1 MNNKDIIEDL
11 KFRGLINQSTDLDE
25 LKERLKKPIVLYA
38 GFDPTSDSLHVGN
51 LLQILMLVRFQ
62 EVGHKPIAL
71 VGGATGL
78 IGDPSGK
85 SEERQLNPQ
94 EKVEEWG
101 DRIKE
106 QLGRF
111 LDFDGPAEIVNNY
124 DWLKDFKV
132 IPFLRDVGKNF
143 SVNSMIAKESV
154 KSRLESGIS
163 FTEFSYQVLQSYDYL
178 NLFRKYDCELQLGGS
193 DQWGNITAGVDLV
206 RRVEGEQVFGLTA
219 PLVTKSD
226 GTKFGKTAGG
236 AIWLDSDK
244 TTPYEFYQFWMNVS
258 DDDVVKLLKF
268 FTFISHDEIKK
279 LEKEVRDNPA
289 ERKAQKRL
297 AEEVTRL
304 VHGEK
309 LTKRAKKISQA
320 LFEGSIEEL
329 DKEEIEEG
337 FKNVPS
343 YEVSGDEIGL
353 VDLLKDSGVVSS
365 KRQAREDV
373 ENGAI
378 YVNEN
383 KAKDVDKVLG
393 LDERLHDKYLVIRRG
408 KKKYHLIRW
417 SK

>member
-11 KFRGLINQSTDLDE
+11 EFRGLINQSTDLD
-25 LKERLKKPIVLYA
+25 KLKKKLQNPVVLYA

-51 LLQILMLVRFQ
+51 LLQILMLKRFQ
-62 EVGHKPIAL
+62 EAGHKPIAL

-85 SEERQLNPQ
+85 DEERQLNPQ

-101 DRIKE
+101 DRIKD
-106 QLGRF
+106 QLERF
-111 LDFDGPAEIVNNY
+111 LDFDGSAEIVNNY
-124 DWLKDFKV
+124 DWLKDLRV

-154 KSRLESGIS
+154 KSRLDSGIS

-178 NLFRKYDCELQLGGS
+178 NLYRNYDCELQVGGS

-236 AIWLDSDK
+236 AVWLDSEK
-244 TTPYEFYQFWMNVS
+244 TTPYEFYQFWINVS

-268 FTFISHDEIKK
+268 FTFISHDEINN
-279 LEKEVRDNPA
+279 LEKEVENNPA
-289 ERKAQKRL
+289 DRKAQKRL
-297 AEEVTRL
+297 AGEVTRL
-304 VHGEK
+304 VHGER
-309 LTKRAKKISQA
+309 LTKRAKKISEA
-320 LFEGSIEEL
+320 LFEGSIKEL
-329 DKEEIEEG
+329 NKDEIEEG

-343 YEVSGDEIGL
+343 YEVSGTKIEL
-353 VDLLKDSGVVSS
+353 VELLKESGVVSS
-365 KRQAREDV
+365 KRQAREDI

-378 YVNEN
+378 YINE
-383 KAKDVDKVLG
+383 KEITDVEKKIG
-393 LDERLHDKYLVIRRG
+393 LEERLHDEYLVIRRG
-408 KKKYHLIRW
+408 KKSYYLIKW
-417 SK
+417 KN

>member
-1 MNNKDIIEDL
+1 M
-11 KFRGLINQSTDLDE
+11 
-25 LKERLKKPIVLYA
+25 LYA

-62 EVGHKPIAL
+62 EAGHKPIAL

-111 LDFDGPAEIVNNY
+111 LDFDGSAEIVNNY

-206 RRVEGEQVFGLTA
+206 RRIEGKQVFGLTA

-226 GTKFGKTAGG
+226 GTKFGKTVGG
-236 AIWLDSDK
+236 AVWLDSDK

-279 LEKEVRDNPA
+279 LEKEVKDNPA

-297 AEEVTRL
+297 AEEVTKL

-343 YEVSGDEIGL
+343 YEVSGSEIEL
-353 VDLLKDSGVVSS
+353 VDLLKDSGAVSS

-383 KAKDVDKVLG
+383 KVKNVDEVLG

-408 KKKYHLIRW
+408 KKNYHLIRW

>member
-1 MNNKDIIEDL
+1 MNNKNIIEDL
-11 KFRGLINQSTDLDE
+11 EFRGLINQSTDLD
-25 LKERLKKPIVLYA
+25 KLKKKLQNPVVLYA

-51 LLQILMLVRFQ
+51 LLQILMLKRFQ
-62 EVGHKPIAL
+62 EAGHKPIAL

-85 SEERQLNPQ
+85 DEERQLNPQ

-101 DRIKE
+101 DRIKD
-106 QLGRF
+106 QLERF
-111 LDFDGPAEIVNNY
+111 LDFDGSAEIVNNY
-124 DWLKDFKV
+124 DWLKDLRV

-154 KSRLESGIS
+154 KSRLDSGIS

-178 NLFRKYDCELQLGGS
+178 NLYRNYDCELQVGGS

-236 AIWLDSDK
+236 AVWLDSEK
-244 TTPYEFYQFWMNVS
+244 TTPYEFYQFWINVS

-268 FTFISHDEIKK
+268 FTFISHDEINN
-279 LEKEVRDNPA
+279 LEKEVENNPA
-289 ERKAQKRL
+289 DRKAQKRL
-297 AEEVTRL
+297 AGEVTRL
-304 VHGEK
+304 VHGER
-309 LTKRAKKISQA
+309 LTKRAKKISEA
-320 LFEGSIEEL
+320 LFEGSIKEL
-329 DKEEIEEG
+329 NKDEIEEG

-343 YEVSGDEIGL
+343 YEVSGTKIEL
-353 VDLLKDSGVVSS
+353 VELLKESGVVSS
-365 KRQAREDV
+365 KRQAREDI

-378 YVNEN
+378 YINE
-383 KAKDVDKVLG
+383 KEITDVEKKIG
-393 LDERLHDKYLVIRRG
+393 LEERLHDEYLVIRRG
-408 KKKYHLIRW
+408 K
-417 SK
+417 